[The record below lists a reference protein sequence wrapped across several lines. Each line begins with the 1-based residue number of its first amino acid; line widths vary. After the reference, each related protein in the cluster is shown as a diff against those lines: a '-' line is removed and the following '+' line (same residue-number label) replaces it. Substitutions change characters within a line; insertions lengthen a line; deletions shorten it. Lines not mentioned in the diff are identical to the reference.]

1 VKKEGKEVQWE
12 RGWNTGDKCRKYMRP
27 RMEERRKRG
36 RECSRNEGWKR
47 GESTAEARNGREE
60 EEGEGVQQRREMGL
74 FKDSNISNYSLCIM
88 RL

>member
-1 VKKEGKEVQWE
+1 
-12 RGWNTGDKCRKYMRP
+12 
-27 RMEERRKRG
+27 MEERRKRG

-60 EEGEGVQQRREMGL
+60 EEGEGVQQRREMEL